1 MYFLEYI
8 YLMYGHAYFAVTAKC
23 WRCHRKMSDVSQYQ
37 DELWRTGTGQEEEW
51 WTEAG
56 CVVVTHTNTSISKTT
71 FSNCCWRSKDPVIL
85 NKTTVV
91 CQCMILNSMSLFLN
105 QQWRDVQHNSTAPR
119 LTANTFLEQ
128 CFLNNKE
135 RDPGAPRPHVVL
147 LNFCLP
153 LFYELSC

>member
-1 MYFLEYI
+1 MTDITQLNMYFLEYI
-8 YLMYGHAYFAVTAKC
+8 YFMYGQAYFAVTAKC
-23 WRCHRKMSDVSQYQ
+23 WRCHRMSDVSQYQ

-51 WTEAG
+51 RTEAG
-56 CVVVTHTNTSISKTT
+56 CVVVTHTNTSM
-71 FSNCCWRSKDPVIL
+71 SNTSKDPVIL

-105 QQWRDVQHNSTAPR
+105 QQWCDVQHNSTAPR

-147 LNFCLP
+147 QHFCLP